1 MLVHYL
7 NKEPK
12 EMSLKSVKSQLLRAI
27 SKHDGEW
34 GWYQLDRVV
43 NPRDLPDGFN
53 VMLVLTVLEQDG
65 LVRQVP
71 AETQARYALTDK
83 GCEEVIVQ

>member
-1 MLVHYL
+1 
-7 NKEPK
+7 
-12 EMSLKSVKSQLLRAI
+12 MSLESVKSQLLRAI

-34 GWYQLDRVV
+34 GWYQLDRMV

-53 VMLVLTVLEQDG
+53 VMSVLTVLEQDG

-71 AETQARYALTDK
+71 AEPQSRYALTEK
-83 GCEEVIVQ
+83 GREEVVVQ